1 MVPYKT
7 IFKYLVVRPQKWVS
21 AIALLLALASGR
33 KKASI
38 YSDGIFLECGLSG
51 GQGVWC
57 ALTGFDYEPELVQF
71 LSRLKPDDVVFDIG
85 ANIGTYA
92 IRSAITTEPSG
103 YVYAFEPLKENQEM
117 LSNSIFRNAVK
128 NISLVNSAVGNK
140 DGIISFSSEGR
151 NSSAKIS
158 IQTTQH
164 SQTVPITTLDT
175 FVENNRISRLDWVKM
190 DIEGSEPLVLKGM
203 HQCLQKFKPSFLFEN
218 HEGGKETCKIL
229 CELNYKIGVFQE
241 NQFIESQQAENLF
254 AIPRG

>member
-7 IFKYLVVRPQKWVS
+7 IFRYIVMRPRKWFC
-21 AIALLLALASGR
+21 AIELLLALASGR
-33 KKASI
+33 KKACI

-57 ALTGFDYEPELVQF
+57 ALTGFDYELELVQF
-71 LSRLKPDDVVFDIG
+71 LSHLKPDDVVFDIG

-92 IRSAITTEPSG
+92 IRSAITTEPTG
-103 YVYAFEPLKENQEM
+103 HVYAFEPLKENQEM

-128 NISLVNSAVGNK
+128 NISVINSAVGHKN
-140 DGIISFSSEGR
+140 GTVSFSSEGR

-158 IQTTQH
+158 MQTTQH
-164 SQTVPITTLDT
+164 SQIVPITTLDT
-175 FVENNRISRLDWVKM
+175 FVEKNRLSRLDWIKM

-203 HQCLQKFKPSFLFEN
+203 QRCLQKFKPSFLFEN

-229 CELNYKIGVFQE
+229 TESNYKIGVFKGSK
-241 NQFIESQQAENLF
+241 FVESQQSENLF